1 MHCTAH
7 PHKEETRN
15 EGPLITPVPA
25 SHPTA
30 EEARNDAL
38 VPLITSVPANDPST
52 KEARNEGPIVRSQ
65 PLTAAAEPT
74 GGSAAAASTNSARSR
89 WMNPAAPFRA
99 ALSVR
104 NIRLLLVG
112 LTVSQ
117 AGDWL
122 YNLALLALVYGRT
135 HSSVWVGLTTAA
147 RILPEVAL
155 GPLGGILADRV
166 DRRRLMIGSD
176 VIRAGTMAMLAL
188 VATAHAPIVFA
199 PILAA
204 ACTGA
209 GSAYA
214 PCVVAVLP
222 HLATDEQLP
231 AANAARVSIQSI
243 CIVAGPLFGALLML
257 LGSPAVAFTLNAAT
271 FLAGTVAVAAL
282 PRSALRATAA
292 PADERPGLRDELKA
306 GWEALRGYDHAT
318 AIVGADIVASAVYG
332 VLTVVFVILGHRL
345 GLGVAGY
352 GYLLAAMGAGG
363 VLAAGISNKAAS
375 SKNPRRALT
384 VSMLAVGAP
393 LPLLAITGWLP
404 VALLLAGVFGAGSVT
419 TETVGD
425 TCLQRSLDPAVFARA
440 YGLALPACLGG
451 IAAGALITP
460 LGIALVGVTGT
471 MIMIGAA
478 VIAYGLLVLNRPSR
492 AQRAAVLAVTD

>member
-1 MHCTAH
+1 M
-7 PHKEETRN
+7 
-15 EGPLITPVPA
+15 L
-25 SHPTA
+25 
-30 EEARNDAL
+30 
-38 VPLITSVPANDPST
+38 
-52 KEARNEGPIVRSQ
+52 
-65 PLTAAAEPT
+65 
-74 GGSAAAASTNSARSR
+74 
-89 WMNPAAPFRA
+89 NPAAPFRA

-112 LTVSQ
+112 LAVSQ

-122 YNLALLALVYGRT
+122 YNLALLALVYSRT
-135 HSSVWVGLTTAA
+135 HSPAWVGLTTAA

-155 GPLGGILADRV
+155 GPLGGILADRI

-176 VIRAGTMAMLAL
+176 VIRACTMATLAL

-214 PCVVAVLP
+214 PCVVAALP
-222 HLATDEQLP
+222 RLATDEQLP

-257 LGSPAVAFTLNAAT
+257 IGSPAVAFTLNGAT
-271 FLAGTVAVAAL
+271 FLAGAAAVAAL
-282 PRSALRATAA
+282 PRSPLRATAA
-292 PADERPGLRDELKA
+292 LADEHPSLRQELKT
-306 GWEALRGYDHAT
+306 GWEALRGCDD
-318 AIVGADIVASAVYG
+318 AIAVVGADIIASAVYG

-345 GLGVAGY
+345 GLRAAGY
-352 GYLLAAMGAGG
+352 GYMLAAMGAGG
-363 VLAAGISNKAAS
+363 VLAAGVSNKAAS
-375 SKNPRRALT
+375 SKKPRRALI

-393 LPLLAITGWLP
+393 LPLLALTGWVP

-419 TETVGD
+419 TETIGD

-451 IAAGALITP
+451 IAAGALVAP
-460 LGIALVGVTGT
+460 LSIALVGVTGT
-471 MIMIGAA
+471 LTILGAG
-478 VIAYGLLVLNRPSR
+478 VIAYGMLVLNQPSR
-492 AQRAAVLAVTD
+492 RQRASVRAVTE

>member
-1 MHCTAH
+1 M
-7 PHKEETRN
+7 
-15 EGPLITPVPA
+15 L
-25 SHPTA
+25 
-30 EEARNDAL
+30 
-38 VPLITSVPANDPST
+38 
-52 KEARNEGPIVRSQ
+52 
-65 PLTAAAEPT
+65 
-74 GGSAAAASTNSARSR
+74 
-89 WMNPAAPFRA
+89 NPAAPFRA

-112 LTVSQ
+112 LAVSQ

-135 HSSVWVGLTTAA
+135 HSPAWVGLTTAA

-155 GPLGGILADRV
+155 GPLGGILADRI

-176 VIRAGTMAMLAL
+176 VIRACTMATLAL

-214 PCVVAVLP
+214 PCVVAALP
-222 HLATDEQLP
+222 RLATDQQLP

-257 LGSPAVAFTLNAAT
+257 IGSPAVAFTLNGAT
-271 FLAGTVAVAAL
+271 FLAGAAAVAAL
-282 PRSALRATAA
+282 PRSPLRATAA
-292 PADERPGLRDELKA
+292 LADEHPSLRQELKT
-306 GWEALRGYDHAT
+306 GWEALRGCDD
-318 AIVGADIVASAVYG
+318 AIAVVGADIIASAVYG

-345 GLGVAGY
+345 GLRAAGY
-352 GYLLAAMGAGG
+352 GYMLAAMGAGG
-363 VLAAGISNKAAS
+363 VLAAGVSNKAAS
-375 SKNPRRALT
+375 SKNPRRALI

-393 LPLLAITGWLP
+393 LPLLALTGWVP

-419 TETVGD
+419 TETIGD

-451 IAAGALITP
+451 IAAGALVAP
-460 LGIALVGVTGT
+460 LSIALVGVTGT
-471 MIMIGAA
+471 LTILGAG
-478 VIAYGLLVLNRPSR
+478 VIAYGMLVLNQPSR
-492 AQRAAVLAVTD
+492 RQRASVRAVTE

>member
-1 MHCTAH
+1 M
-7 PHKEETRN
+7 
-15 EGPLITPVPA
+15 L
-25 SHPTA
+25 
-30 EEARNDAL
+30 
-38 VPLITSVPANDPST
+38 
-52 KEARNEGPIVRSQ
+52 
-65 PLTAAAEPT
+65 
-74 GGSAAAASTNSARSR
+74 
-89 WMNPAAPFRA
+89 NPAAPFRA

-112 LTVSQ
+112 LAVSQ

-135 HSSVWVGLTTAA
+135 HSPAWVGLTTAA

-155 GPLGGILADRV
+155 GPLGGILADRI

-176 VIRAGTMAMLAL
+176 VIRACTMATLAL

-214 PCVVAVLP
+214 PCVVAALP
-222 HLATDEQLP
+222 RLATDEQLP

-257 LGSPAVAFTLNAAT
+257 IGSPAVAFTLNGAT
-271 FLAGTVAVAAL
+271 FLAGAAAVAAL
-282 PRSALRATAA
+282 PRSPLRATAA
-292 PADERPGLRDELKA
+292 LADEHPSLRQELKT
-306 GWEALRGYDHAT
+306 GWEALRGCDD
-318 AIVGADIVASAVYG
+318 AIAVVGADIIASAVYG

-345 GLGVAGY
+345 GLRAAGY
-352 GYLLAAMGAGG
+352 GYMLAAMGAGG
-363 VLAAGISNKAAS
+363 VLAAGVSNKAAS
-375 SKNPRRALT
+375 SKNPRRALI

-393 LPLLAITGWLP
+393 LPLLALTGWVP

-419 TETVGD
+419 TETIGD

-451 IAAGALITP
+451 IAAGALVAP
-460 LGIALVGVTGT
+460 LSIALVGVTGT
-471 MIMIGAA
+471 LTILGAG
-478 VIAYGLLVLNRPSR
+478 VIAYGMLVLNQPSR
-492 AQRAAVLAVTD
+492 RQRASVRAVTE

>member
-1 MHCTAH
+1 
-7 PHKEETRN
+7 
-15 EGPLITPVPA
+15 
-25 SHPTA
+25 
-30 EEARNDAL
+30 
-38 VPLITSVPANDPST
+38 
-52 KEARNEGPIVRSQ
+52 
-65 PLTAAAEPT
+65 
-74 GGSAAAASTNSARSR
+74 
-89 WMNPAAPFRA
+89 MNPALPFRA

-104 NIRLLLVG
+104 DIRLLLVG
-112 LTVSQ
+112 LAASQ
-117 AGDWL
+117 AGDWKL

-135 HSSVWVGLTTAA
+135 HSSLWVGLTTAA

-155 GPLGGILADRV
+155 GPLGGILADRI
-166 DRRRLMIGSD
+166 DRQQLMIGSD
-176 VIRAGTMAMLAL
+176 VIRACTMATLAL

-204 ACTGA
+204 LCTGA

-231 AANAARVSIQSI
+231 AANAARVSIVDLHRRRPALRRDPDAHRLARRRLHPQRRHLPRRR
-243 CIVAGPLFGALLML
+243 ARRRRAPPLAPPPHGCVRRRAPQPPRGAEGR
-257 LGSPAVAFTLNAAT
+257 LGSAARVRRSIAV
-271 FLAGTVAVAAL
+271 
-282 PRSALRATAA
+282 
-292 PADERPGLRDELKA
+292 
-306 GWEALRGYDHAT
+306 
-318 AIVGADIVASAVYG
+318 VGADIIASAVYG

-363 VLAAGISNKAAS
+363 ALSAGISNKAAS
-375 SKNPRRALT
+375 SKNSRRALT

-425 TCLQRSLDPAVFARA
+425 TYLQRSLDPAVFARA